1 LTGAS
6 GNEAPY
12 GENQRTLFLLDGHVK
27 EVVEIP
33 DGEIVPYKRVKQW
46 ASARKND
53 LHLLQMEPSRSW
65 AVSDLVEWMA
75 LREKQLAESGESGR
89 DGTDADSG

>member
-27 EVVEIP
+27 EVVEMP
-33 DGEIVPYKRVKQW
+33 DGQIVPYKRAEQW
-46 ASARKND
+46 ASALKSD
-53 LHLLQMEPSRSW
+53 LHLLQMKPSRSW
-65 AVSDLVEWMA
+65 AVSDLVEWMT
-75 LREKQLAESGESGR
+75 LRKKQLAEGGESGK
-89 DGTDADSG
+89 DGTDADSK